1 MPNQRRVTRRL
12 GLQALLAAAVTVPL
26 SSAAITTSSA
36 SAVSAAGSRA
46 RRVATLAAPARPAP
60 RLDVMTFNLRYAG
73 TAEPNSWADRRPVM
87 AELLRRA
94 QPQIMGTQEG
104 LYQQLRDIDSDLGP
118 HYDWVGTGR
127 EGGSRDE
134 STAVYYDL
142 RRLEPLEH
150 YTFWLSDTPEVI
162 RSNTWGAAFPRIVTW
177 VRFRDLADDG
187 REFYVANTHFD
198 QKSQYARERSATLL
212 VKRIA
217 EFDRRLPVV
226 VTGDFN
232 AYAHRNRAYDTLV
245 DSGLVDTWDAAE
257 HRGPQYATFHGY
269 HRLKPDGDRIDWILT
284 SPGVTTHRAT
294 MDTFSMHG
302 QFPSDH
308 LPVQVSLSLR

>member
-1 MPNQRRVTRRL
+1 MPNQRRLTRRV

-36 SAVSAAGSRA
+36 SSAVSRA
-46 RRVATLAAPARPAP
+46 RRVTARAAPSRPAP
-60 RLDVMTFNLRYAG
+60 RLDVMTFNLRYAS

-87 AELLRRA
+87 RELLLRA
-94 QPQIMGTQEG
+94 HPHVMGTQEG
-104 LYQQLRDIDSDLGP
+104 LYQQLLDIESGLGP
-118 HYDWVGTGR
+118 HYDWIGTGR

-134 STAVYYDL
+134 STAIYYDT
-142 RRLEPLEH
+142 RRLAPVEH

-198 QKSQYARERSATLL
+198 QRSQYARERSATLL

-232 AYAHRNRAYDTLV
+232 AYAHKNRAYDTLV
-245 DSGLVDTWDAAE
+245 DSGLVDTWDAAQ

-284 SPGVTTHRAT
+284 SPGVTTHQAT
-294 MDTFSMHG
+294 MDTFSMQG